1 VKWFPN
7 IRLLVVGI
15 RILRTLDDLADSH
28 RILARIAQSTWDE
41 NHRVRKPQD
50 GPYKKVVVGA
60 FDQTAAN
67 EAWHKQQVAAGL
79 EDDEGNPL

>member
-1 VKWFPN
+1 MIWFPN
-7 IRLLVVGI
+7 IRLLVVGV
-15 RILRTLDDLADSH
+15 RILHSLEVIAEAHITLAK
-28 RILARIAQSTWDE
+28 IAQDTWDE

-67 EAWHKQQVAAGL
+67 ESWHKQQVAAGL
-79 EDDEGNPL
+79 EDEEGNLL